1 MDTKFG
7 TNEYIIF
14 YAIFARVDKAAFA
27 FASGLIFFLGMFAI
41 TALLIIKGTIPDI
54 PIEPNLQLL
63 NGYLPGYNLTWF
75 GNMIGSIYVGII
87 GAIIGLLVASL
98 WNLVHY
104 LYLAIIINRLHLL
117 DDN

>member
-14 YAIFARVDKAAFA
+14 YAIFARVDKTAFA

-41 TALLIIKGTIPDI
+41 TALLIIKRNI
-54 PIEPNLQLL
+54 PIEPNLHLL
-63 NGYLPGYNLTWF
+63 NGYLPGYHLTWF